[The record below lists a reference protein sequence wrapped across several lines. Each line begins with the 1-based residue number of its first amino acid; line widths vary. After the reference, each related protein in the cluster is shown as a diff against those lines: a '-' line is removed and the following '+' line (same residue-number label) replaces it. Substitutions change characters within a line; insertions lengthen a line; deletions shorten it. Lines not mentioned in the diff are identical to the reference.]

1 MEYMT
6 TLIEDNYNCKPI
18 IESDV
23 IEIINNLKDSKSADT
38 NNIILKNKAGR
49 MAQLSHRETSCFEP
63 QRSGFTRVQFPVKVK
78 L

>member
-38 NNIILKNKAGR
+38 NNIILKNKAGGW
-49 MAQLSHRETSCFEP
+49 LSCHIVRLVASSLSAVVLP
-63 QRSGFTRVQFPVKVK
+63 GFNSQSR
-78 L
+78 